1 MCKGR
6 DNWETKRKMQKDS
19 VKMGGRKVTGSSCLR
34 APVLTMKYLF
44 HGRSLSAVS
53 EQNMEEKGL
62 ESVEVFKKLSCGMSE
77 GAVQGW
83 GRIPTQQEGLSDPAI

>member
-6 DNWETKRKMQKDS
+6 DNWETKRKTQKDS

-44 HGRSLSAVS
+44 HARSVSAVS
-53 EQNMEEKGL
+53 RMWKRRGL
-62 ESVEVFKKLSCGMSE
+62 KVLKFSKSSPVECQRELSRAGGGFLDSRR
-77 GAVQGW
+77 V
-83 GRIPTQQEGLSDPAI
+83 